1 MKKRTL
7 NRNKA
12 LNILGCVMLILAIAL
27 FVLAHLM
34 QTKGIAEHYQAF
46 LGKLSEFEMAV
57 ASIPN
62 KWMVIVAILLLF
74 LARSVIPI
82 PITVLCVIPGMVFP
96 TGYAV
101 AINISGFLILLTT
114 KFYWGK
120 RLGGGA
126 VTKIFS
132 RYDNVRRMFE
142 SNGKGSAWLLLA
154 FRLVPSFP
162 INPVSQLY
170 GAMGC
175 EFHKYLWISLL
186 GLMPKVISYSV
197 IGRNV
202 YDPFSMAFLLP
213 IILLLL
219 ISGVS
224 TLGVNIF
231 LNIYSKRNKDK
242 AKPIKQK

>member
-7 NRNKA
+7 NRNKT
-12 LNILGCVMLILAIAL
+12 LNILGCVMLVLAIAL

-34 QTKGIAEHYQAF
+34 QAKGIAEHYQA
-46 LGKLSEFEMAV
+46 LLTKLSEFEMAV

-62 KWMVIVAILLLF
+62 KWMVIAAILLLF
-74 LARSVIPI
+74 LLKSVIPL
-82 PITVLCVIPGMVFP
+82 PITMLCVIPGMVFP

-114 KFYWGK
+114 KYYWGK
-120 RLGGGA
+120 HLGGGA

-132 RYDNVRRMFE
+132 RYDNVKRMLE

-162 INPVSQLY
+162 INSVSQLY
-170 GAMGC
+170 GAMGS
-175 EFHKYLWISLL
+175 EFYKYLWISLL

-242 AKPIKQK
+242 AKLIKEK